1 MARAYLNWPFFEP
14 SHRALAESLD
24 AWASQH
30 VERLVGDHHDADAA
44 CRRLVAAMGEAG
56 WLRHAAPDLDGGER
70 FDLRSICIARE
81 TLARYSGLADFAFA
95 MQGLGSATASLL
107 GSPEQRRRWASGARE
122 GSAICGFAISE
133 AEAGSDVMAMTTM
146 ATPVDGGY
154 RLTGAKTWISN
165 GGIAD
170 QYVVFARTPAGPK
183 SFVALMV
190 PAAAAGLSIAER
202 IEISAPH
209 PMATLR
215 FDDCFVP
222 AEARLGA
229 EGEGFALVQATLSV
243 GRIQRGM
250 GAVGAAA
257 LGLARRALSESVRRA
272 AERPMFGA
280 TLGDLQVTQARLA
293 EMALDVDASA
303 LLVYRAA
310 WAKDEAERSGLD
322 RITAEAAMAKL
333 YATEAAQA
341 VIDKAVQLFGAE
353 GVRLDSAVERLYR
366 EIRAMRIYEGASE
379 VQKIV
384 IARQVMKMG
393 PGGF

>member
-1 MARAYLNWPFFEP
+1 
-14 SHRALAESLD
+14 
-24 AWASQH
+24 
-30 VERLVGDHHDADAA
+30 
-44 CRRLVAAMGEAG
+44 MGEAG

-229 EGEGFALVQATLSV
+229 EGEGLKAALSTLDIFRPS
-243 GRIQRGM
+243 
-250 GAVGAAA
+250 VGAAA

>member
-229 EGEGFALVQATLSV
+229 EGEGLKAALSTLDIFRPS
-243 GRIQRGM
+243 
-250 GAVGAAA
+250 VGAAA